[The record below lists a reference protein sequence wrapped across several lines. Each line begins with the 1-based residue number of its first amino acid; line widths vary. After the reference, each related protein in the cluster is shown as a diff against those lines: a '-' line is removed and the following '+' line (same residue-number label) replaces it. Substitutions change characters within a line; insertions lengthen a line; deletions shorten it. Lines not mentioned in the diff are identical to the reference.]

1 VVSAK
6 NESFGTIANYLWDYG
21 NGNTTASVDPSV
33 QQYFPTQKEQDF
45 KIRLIVTDNLG
56 CRDTADHHIMAVTS
70 CYIDVPTAFSPN
82 GDGINDYLYPLS
94 AYKAIDLYFA
104 VYNRVGQKLFET
116 KDWRKRWD
124 GTVKGNPADI
134 GTYVWM
140 LNYTMKDTGK
150 KIFRKGT
157 AVLVR

>member
-1 VVSAK
+1 
-6 NESFGTIANYLWDYG
+6 
-21 NGNTTASVDPSV
+21 
-33 QQYFPTQKEQDF
+33 
-45 KIRLIVTDNLG
+45 
-56 CRDTADHHIMAVTS
+56 VTS

-116 KDWRKRWD
+116 TDWTKKWD
-124 GTVKGNPADI
+124 GNVKGNPADI

-140 LNYTMKDTGK
+140 LRYTMKESGK

-157 AVLVR
+157 TVLIR